1 MTKDALAPVSE
12 LPRGEFAFPGPLR
25 DVLVQAILDG
35 TKTATAS
42 LLVEYPD
49 GFQPHEEVGSLEA
62 VLDSHDNVVCV
73 IRTTDVQVRR
83 LADVSDEHAIAE
95 GEGYADVSE
104 WRVGHE
110 RYWRSPEF
118 VEYIGDLDIDD
129 DTQVV
134 CQRFIVDERYPN
146 KPMEPWPSTH
156 R

>member
-1 MTKDALAPVSE
+1 M
-12 LPRGEFAFPGPLR
+12 
-25 DVLVQAILDG
+25 
-35 TKTATAS
+35 
-42 LLVEYPD
+42 
-49 GFQPHEEVGSLEA
+49 
-62 VLDSHDNVVCV
+62 VCV

-83 LADVSDEHAIAE
+83 LADVSDLHAIAE
-95 GEGYADVSE
+95 GEGYADACE

-134 CQRFIVDERYPN
+134 CQRFTVDERYPIT
-146 KPMEPWPSTH
+146 PMEPWPSTH